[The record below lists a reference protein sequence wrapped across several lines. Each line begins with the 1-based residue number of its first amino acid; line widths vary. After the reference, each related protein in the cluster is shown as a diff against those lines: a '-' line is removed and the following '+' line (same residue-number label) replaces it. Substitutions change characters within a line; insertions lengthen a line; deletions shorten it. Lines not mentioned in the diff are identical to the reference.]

1 MNRDPNDPTPLDP
14 TTGVRE
20 ISSDEF
26 SKRVAAQ
33 VNGSGT
39 NGVHHASEP
48 DPGFFAT
55 HEEADE
61 AKSSESQ
68 EPESGHTTWTPKAPS
83 CLHFYLIQMHCQRY
97 GHPDTG
103 ALLLG
108 ELTV

>member
-33 VNGSGT
+33 VNGGA
-39 NGVHHASEP
+39 NGVHHPSEP

-61 AKSSESQ
+61 AKSTNQ
-68 EPESGHTTWTPKAPS
+68 EPIRPHDMDAEGAVMS
-83 CLHFYLIQMHCQRY
+83 
-97 GHPDTG
+97 
-103 ALLLG
+103 ALLLDPDA
-108 ELTV
+108 LPK